1 MSYRTYTG
9 NTMIDADDGS
19 HTFSPYYKGKTRD
32 QDDDED
38 DDEDIPEP
46 DYDDDLE
53 EPDGNLGKKIP
64 TSANRRR
71 PLV

>member
-19 HTFSPYYKGKTRD
+19 HTFSPYYKGKTRPE
-32 QDDDED
+32 DDED
-38 DDEDIPEP
+38 DEDILPDEDDEI
-46 DYDDDLE
+46 D
-53 EPDGNLGKKIP
+53 EPDGNLGKEIP
-64 TSANRRR
+64 TSASRRR